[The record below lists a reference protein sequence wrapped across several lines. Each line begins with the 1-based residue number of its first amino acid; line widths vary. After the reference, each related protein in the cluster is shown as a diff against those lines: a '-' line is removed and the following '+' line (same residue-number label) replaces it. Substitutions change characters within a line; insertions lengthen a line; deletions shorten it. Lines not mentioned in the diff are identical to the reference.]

1 MSFRNELNYKLKIFV
16 IILLFVITNIF
27 IFYNKKIKYFNG
39 LIILYFILVIVILN
53 GFKQKEKFDILSDVR
68 TAKRNAAT
76 SITTKINA
84 LQLTDLKLKQFYDKI
99 DSELIEYR
107 RLKKKSTDFLEE
119 AQTNNL
125 EHRILK
131 KLLQIVKFN
140 NYRE

>member
-16 IILLFVITNIF
+16 IILLFIITNIF

>member
-16 IILLFVITNIF
+16 IILLFVLTNIF